1 MQRMFFGSEFMHIG
15 IAGTGKMGSA
25 IAKRLLS
32 LNHQVTVWNRTA
44 ERAQPLIDMGAGWAH
59 SPQDLAGQAELV
71 ITMLIDEQALDQVYF
86 GPAGLLS
93 GSVDKRLFIDMSTV
107 KPAKQQEIGARVAA
121 ANASYL
127 ECPVGG
133 SVGPAAEG
141 KLLGFVG
148 GSEADLGRARVILDQ
163 LCRRVE
169 YVGPLGAGATM
180 KLAINLPLMVYWQ
193 TLGEALSLIQP
204 LGLDPKRVIDIFS
217 ETSGGPNMLKVRGGM
232 IAQALAGTSSAQ
244 VTVNVSTMRKD
255 MRAML
260 DQAALQHYQLP
271 LTALALSCFDQAAS
285 QGLDSADCTQL
296 LVQWLDK
303 AGKA

>member
-1 MQRMFFGSEFMHIG
+1 MFFWSELMHIG

-32 LNHQVTVWNRTA
+32 LNHQVTVWNRTP
-44 ERAQPLIDMGAGWAH
+44 ERARPLLDLGAGWAK
-59 SPQDLAGQAELV
+59 SPLALAGLTDLV
-71 ITMLIDEQALDQVYF
+71 ITMLIDDRALDQVYF
-86 GPAGLLS
+86 GPDGLLT
-93 GSVDKRLFIDMSTV
+93 GSVDKQLFIDMSTV

-121 ANASYL
+121 ARASYL

-133 SVGPAAEG
+133 SVGPASEG

-148 GSEADLGRARVILDQ
+148 GSEADLARAREILDQ

-169 YVGPLGAGATM
+169 HVGPLGAGATM

-232 IAQALAGTSSAQ
+232 IAQALAGASSGQ
-244 VTVNVSTMRKD
+244 VTVNLATMRKD
-255 MRAML
+255 VRAML
-260 DQAALQHYQLP
+260 DQAALQHVKLP
-271 LTALALSCFDQAAS
+271 VTALALESFDQAAS

-296 LVQWLDK
+296 LGWWLSEG
-303 AGKA
+303 GKV

>member
-1 MQRMFFGSEFMHIG
+1 MHIG

-32 LNHQVTVWNRTA
+32 LKHQVTVWNRTP
-44 ERAQPLIDMGAGWAH
+44 ERARSLIDMGAGWAE
-59 SPQDLAGQAELV
+59 SPQELAGLTDLV
-71 ITMLIDEQALDQVYF
+71 ITMLIDDQALDQVYF
-86 GPAGLLS
+86 GPRGLLT
-93 GSVDKRLFIDMSTV
+93 GSVDNKLFIDMSTV

-121 ANASYL
+121 ARANYL

-133 SVGPAAEG
+133 SVGPAQEG

-148 GSEADLGRARVILDQ
+148 GAEADLARARGLLDQ

-169 YVGPLGAGATM
+169 HVGPLGAGATM

-204 LGLDPKRVIDIFS
+204 LGLDPRRVIDIFS

-232 IAQALAGTSSAQ
+232 IAQALAGASSEQ
-244 VTVNVSTMRKD
+244 VTVNVATMRKD
-255 MRAML
+255 VRAML
-260 DQAALQHYQLP
+260 EQAALAHVKLP
-271 LTALALSCFDQAAS
+271 VTALALKSFDEAAS
-285 QGLDSADCTQL
+285 TGLDSADCTQL
-296 LVQWLDK
+296 LVWWL
-303 AGKA
+303 GKGGQA